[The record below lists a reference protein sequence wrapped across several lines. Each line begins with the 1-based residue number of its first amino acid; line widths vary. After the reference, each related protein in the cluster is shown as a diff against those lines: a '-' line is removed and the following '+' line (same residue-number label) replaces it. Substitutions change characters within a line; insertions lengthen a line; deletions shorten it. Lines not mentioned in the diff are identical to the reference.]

1 MHFAVLLIHEKD
13 EQDIMGKRYY
23 DAVHSDGA
31 QIYFNVC
38 STKNEFEA
46 EYKNGI
52 KDESISLEDYPTIQ
66 KYADE
71 YYGYKHNKKGDYG
84 YHQNKLGI
92 YDWYEVGGRWKGCLP
107 ALSSEKELKKELK
120 KALNLK
126 DEKIAEKYRD
136 NVEEYVRLNEMPL
149 HKACASLDIGGT
161 HVMEIKE
168 EITSEFIIEWV
179 RNIGE
184 CWSGGVKEK
193 DAIHSMFNGM
203 IVEKNGKE
211 KAYLDN
217 HENVNET
224 FFKEQYDARVKESKK
239 TGKIFYLT
247 VIDCH
252 T

>member
-1 MHFAVLLIHEKD
+1 
-13 EQDIMGKRYY
+13 
-23 DAVHSDGA
+23 
-31 QIYFNVC
+31 
-38 STKNEFEA
+38 
-46 EYKNGI
+46 
-52 KDESISLEDYPTIQ
+52 
-66 KYADE
+66 
-71 YYGYKHNKKGDYG
+71 
-84 YHQNKLGI
+84 
-92 YDWYEVGGRWKGCLP
+92 
-107 ALSSEKELKKELK
+107 
-120 KALNLK
+120 
-126 DEKIAEKYRD
+126 
-136 NVEEYVRLNEMPL
+136 MPL